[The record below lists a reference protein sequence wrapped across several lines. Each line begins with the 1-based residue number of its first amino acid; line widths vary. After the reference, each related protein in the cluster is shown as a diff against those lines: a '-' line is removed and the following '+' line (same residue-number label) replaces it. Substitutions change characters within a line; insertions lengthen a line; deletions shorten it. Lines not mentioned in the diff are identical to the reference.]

1 MQSNLV
7 ELVLIMK
14 KDNLS
19 IKEIS
24 EKINKSQSTVRRC
37 LKPYGLKD
45 RSEAQKESALKGSL
59 KGSLKMKEMYAL
71 KRKAAYDSV
80 QSNIQEDLK
89 DRILRDF
96 INIYIGEGSKRR
108 DTEIAVTNSDFKTIL
123 LCLTAM
129 KKFFLKEGKKIIFN
143 VCYYKENNNEKEL
156 VNYWSKLLKNNSN
169 VDIRSYIQPTVKAIG
184 HNNSN
189 QYCLIKIAIYDTY
202 AKQKLNAYMDY
213 VKEEWV
219 RELESIYETKVI
231 EIEKKE

>member
-1 MQSNLV
+1 MQKNIKDI
-7 ELVLIMK
+7 ELAVSLRK
-14 KDNLS
+14 ENKS
-19 IKEIS
+19 IKEIA
-24 EKINKSQSTVRRC
+24 EKINKSTSTVKRW
-37 LKPYGLKD
+37 LAPYNITMCP
-45 RSEAQKESALKGSL
+45 EVQKSHAL

-71 KRKAAYDSV
+71 KRKEAYDSV
-80 QSNIQEDLK
+80 QSKIQEDLK

-108 DTEIAVTNSDFKTIL
+108 DTEIAVTNSDLKTIL

-156 VNYWSKLLKNNSN
+156 VDYWSKLLKNNSSI
-169 VDIRSYIQPTVKAIG
+169 DIRSYIQPTVKAIG

-189 QYCLIKIAIYDTY
+189 QYGLIKIAIYDTY

-213 VKEEWV
+213 VKDEWV
-219 RELESIYETKVI
+219 KELENIYETKVT